1 MRIDELHIA
10 HTHESA
16 SNIYS
21 ESNTENT
28 SYNVDITLKTQ
39 IDASSAVMLSHD
51 TLQNNNSITTSW
63 IRGSA

>member
-10 HTHESA
+10 HTHENA
-16 SNIYS
+16 NNIYS

-28 SYNVDITLKTQ
+28 SYNVDITLKTK

>member
-16 SNIYS
+16 NNIYS

-28 SYNVDITLKTQ
+28 SYNVDITLKTK
-39 IDASSAVMLSHD
+39 IDASSAFH
-51 TLQNNNSITTSW
+51 TAHFKTT
-63 IRGSA
+63 IRSQPVGSEGPPKL